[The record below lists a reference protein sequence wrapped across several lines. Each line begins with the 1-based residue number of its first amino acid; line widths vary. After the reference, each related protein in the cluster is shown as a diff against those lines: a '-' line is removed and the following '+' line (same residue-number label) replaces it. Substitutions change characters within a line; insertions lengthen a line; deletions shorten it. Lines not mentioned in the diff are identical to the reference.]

1 MAFLDLLNLPALLAT
16 GEQRAFTRPNIYDKG
31 AEICNF
37 SRLLYCRSHFLFCW
51 KILMLRPALQ
61 LDLGL
66 TGLVTLL
73 AGLLLLATGFS
84 TPLTCVPT
92 TCTTSPAH
100 VSPTTKSNFTKKNLL
115 QASCALDWSYQ
126 SGICKAEAASLGD
139 STLHLLLA
147 GVSVLLL
154 SLLSIPLYWGSTAT
168 KELYDNFYYIWA
180 KLRNGDE
187 ETKDAEWKRRW
198 QITALYLHLD

>member
-1 MAFLDLLNLPALLAT
+1 
-16 GEQRAFTRPNIYDKG
+16 
-31 AEICNF
+31 
-37 SRLLYCRSHFLFCW
+37 
-51 KILMLRPALQ
+51 MLRPALQ